1 ARRPRRSS
9 RQWGQFP
16 YLRRGMHTAVS
27 GVRLWPMM
35 RRVPPIVVDGGLGLA
50 LLIAMLVERVSVG
63 ADSPAGVALSG
74 AIALGLALRRRAAL
88 AGCLIGSVAQSLE
101 ALFVAPSTVSPYA
114 NLIGIYSLGLYGA
127 GARVWWGPA
136 IVPFGVFAYF
146 SSHEAS
152 SLGSPVGVLF

>member
-1 ARRPRRSS
+1 
-9 RQWGQFP
+9 
-16 YLRRGMHTAVS
+16 
-27 GVRLWPMM
+27 
-35 RRVPPIVVDGGLGLA
+35 
-50 LLIAMLVERVSVG
+50 
-63 ADSPAGVALSG
+63 
-74 AIALGLALRRRAAL
+74 
-88 AGCLIGSVAQSLE
+88 QSLE

-152 SLGSPVGVLF
+152 ALGSPVGVLFSWLLAWALGYSTARRRAEQRVAQRLLREQVLTEERTRMARELHDLVGHSVNVMLMQVGAARRVLEREPARSRELLSTVEDVGREALG